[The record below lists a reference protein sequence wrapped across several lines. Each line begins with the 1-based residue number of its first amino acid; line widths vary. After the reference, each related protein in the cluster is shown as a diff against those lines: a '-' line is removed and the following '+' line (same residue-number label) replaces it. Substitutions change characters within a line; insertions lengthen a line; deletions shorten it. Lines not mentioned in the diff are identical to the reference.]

1 MNNEVNE
8 KIGIIDVGGGLRG
21 VYTAGVFD
29 YLLDN
34 KIYLPYTIGISA
46 GSANVAAYVSKQR
59 GRNLKFYLDYTF
71 EKDYMSMHNFLKTG
85 SYIGL
90 DYIYGTISNEDGKN
104 PWDYDMAMRNDSQMI
119 VVATNA
125 QTGEPEYFYKKD
137 FKKNDYG
144 FFSASCCIPIINKPY
159 EYHGKKYFD
168 GGISNPIPI
177 EKAFE
182 DGCDKVIIL
191 LTREL
196 NERKLD
202 SPRKQRAYKLIK
214 NKYPKVYDKLMNR
227 CNLYN
232 DTLDFIKENYVPE
245 GKVLIVAPDDKCGMS
260 TLTKNKEKMKKLY
273 DKGYKDGEKIKEFIK
288 K

>member
-1 MNNEVNE
+1 ME
-8 KIGIIDVGGGLRG
+8 
-21 VYTAGVFD
+21 
-29 YLLDN
+29 
-34 KIYLPYTIGISA
+34 
-46 GSANVAAYVSKQR
+46 
-59 GRNLKFYLDYTF
+59 
-71 EKDYMSMHNFLKTG
+71 
-85 SYIGL
+85 
-90 DYIYGTISNEDGKN
+90 
-104 PWDYDMAMRNDSQMI
+104 
-119 VVATNA
+119 
-125 QTGEPEYFYKKD
+125 
-137 FKKNDYG
+137 
-144 FFSASCCIPIINKPY
+144 
-159 EYHGKKYFD
+159 KKYFD